1 VSFRFYLGT
10 QTKPTII
17 ELEGIEMSEN
27 QEQKTTAAV
36 PALRVWPAA
45 LLVIAM
51 VLIRK
56 LPDTMESPS
65 IAVFMLGFMGPAGIG
80 ALIMVWWLAA
90 SRASWK
96 EKLIGFAAVSVIGA
110 VSTWLCHFT
119 MQGMGVIIFMIPV
132 GMAAFAIPLILFG
145 RSPSIRLPIAL
156 VSAFIGF
163 GYWDLLQSSGVN
175 GKFESDFAWRWEST
189 AEEKYLKSLTEQES
203 IKNAETT
210 ETPITLASS
219 VWPSFRGAGRD
230 GKVAGVSL
238 AEDWKTTPPKLIWK
252 SPIGPGWSSFTVAG
266 ERLFTQEQRGEK
278 EAILCLDATSGKTI
292 WVYEYEGRFWES
304 VAGAGPRATPTI
316 ADEGLFSLGANGL
329 LTCLNATTGQKI
341 WERDLQVDSKRK
353 PPMWGF
359 ASSPLVTEGV
369 VVVHAGGSDEH
380 GLLAYDAKSGE
391 LRWSIPSGDHCYSSA
406 QLASFDSVSGVLMA
420 TNAGLQFVSA
430 RDGSKIW
437 QYDAPSANYRT
448 LQPLVLGNSILL
460 ADSLGD
466 GTKRVT
472 VSRVNEEWQIQLDWA
487 SRDMKP
493 DFNDFVEYE
502 GNLYGFDGSI
512 FGSVSMATGKRN
524 WKKGRYGNGQVLLL
538 SDSGQLLLTSETGE
552 LALLRADPKSLV
564 ELAKFPAIEG
574 KTWNHSVLVGNR
586 IYIRNAEQA
595 ACYELQIR

>member
-1 VSFRFYLGT
+1 
-10 QTKPTII
+10 
-17 ELEGIEMSEN
+17 MSET
-27 QEQKTTAAV
+27 QEQKTTASV

-65 IAVFMLGFMGPAGIG
+65 IAVLLLGFMGPAGIG

-96 EKLIGFAAVSVIGA
+96 EKLIGLAAVSVIG
-110 VSTWLCHFT
+110 VFSILFCHFT
-119 MQGMGVIIFMIPV
+119 MQGMGVIIFLIPF

-145 RSPSIRLPIAL
+145 RSPSLRLPLAL

-175 GKFESDFAWRWEST
+175 GKFESDFAWRWEAT
-189 AEEKYLKSLTEQES
+189 AEEKYLKSLADQES
-203 IKNAETT
+203 ITNAETA

-219 VWPSFRGAGRD
+219 AWPSFRGAGRD

-252 SPIGPGWSSFTVAG
+252 TSIGPGWSSFTVAG
-266 ERLFTQEQRGEK
+266 DRLFTQEQRGEK
-278 EAILCLDATSGKTI
+278 EAIVCLDATSGKTI
-292 WVYEYEGRFWES
+292 WVYEYAGRFWES

-341 WERDLQVDSKRK
+341 WERDLQVDAKRK

-359 ASSPLVTEGV
+359 SSSPLVTEGV
-369 VVVHAGGSDEH
+369 VVVHAGGSGEL

-430 RDGSKIW
+430 KDGSKIW

-466 GTKRVT
+466 GTKRIT
-472 VSRVNEEWQIQLDWA
+472 VSRVNEEWQLKLDWA

-493 DFNDFVEYE
+493 DFNDFIEYQ

-512 FGSVSMATGKRN
+512 FGSVDMATGKRN
-524 WKKGRYGNGQVLLL
+524 WKKGRYGNGQILLL
-538 SDSGQLLLTSETGE
+538 SDSGQLLLTSETGD
-552 LALLRADPKSLV
+552 LVLLQADPKSLV
-564 ELAKFPAIEG
+564 ELAKFPAVEG
-574 KTWNHSVLVGNR
+574 KTWNHPVLIGNR

-595 ACYELQIR
+595 ACYELQVR